1 MRSFY
6 TITFITVMLISC
18 TNDPDKHES
27 SAEAAPSA
35 YKQGT
40 FGYDSAFL
48 QQYDSIIS
56 LAVDGEP
63 GRVAVSPK
71 YQGKVFTSTAEGNEG
86 KSFGWINYKA
96 FTAPVDAH
104 MNAYGGENRFWLG
117 PEGNRFSLYFGKNKE
132 MVFDNWKTPAAFDT
146 ESWTVVENKPASV
159 TMRKDMVLQN
169 YAGTELRVEANRTI
183 ATLDK
188 KKIAGQIGIAPA
200 ADVKSVGYLASNSIT
215 NRGQAA
221 WDEKTGMPC
230 IWMLDMF
237 NPSERTVIAIPYR
250 TDVKDTASKIA
261 TTDYFGQI
269 PSDRIR
275 YHNGVLL
282 FRADGKSRGKLGLDP
297 TRAKR
302 MAGSYDAAG
311 HVLTLIIYDLNPAGR
326 YLNQEWNTKKPPFS
340 GDAVNAYNDGPL
352 ENGTQMGPFYE
363 LESVSPAAF
372 LPPGGTLSH
381 NHAVFHFTG
390 PEESLTQ
397 IAVKTLGITLKE
409 MAEAF

>member
-6 TITFITVMLISC
+6 IITFIAIMLISC
-18 TNDPDKHES
+18 TNNPDRHES

-40 FGYDSAFL
+40 FGYDAAFL
-48 QQYDSIIS
+48 QQHDSIIS

-63 GRVAVSPK
+63 GRVVVSPK

-96 FTAPVDAH
+96 FMAPADAH

-117 PEGNRFSLYFGKNKE
+117 PEGNKFSLYFGKNKD

-183 ATLDK
+183 AILDK
-188 KKIAGQIGIAPA
+188 EKIAGQIGIAPA
-200 ADVKSVGYLASNSIT
+200 ADVKSVGYLASNSIA

-237 NPSERTVIAIPYR
+237 NPSERTVIAIPYK

-302 MAGSYDAAG
+302 VAGSYDASG
-311 HVLTLIIYDLNPAGR
+311 HVLTLIIYDLDPAGR

-363 LESVSPAAF
+363 LESVSPAAS
-372 LPPGGTLSH
+372 LQPGGTLSH

-390 PEESLTQ
+390 PEESLNQ
-397 IAVKTLGITLKE
+397 IAVKALGITLKE